1 MDGSLVL
8 VLVTVP
14 AWRES
19 EMALCNRVGSMGT
32 NLEVAPKSSCPNIE
46 GGRQRGKVSGGCA
59 RLNLWQRGGE
69 GKLEPSI
76 GGTAEQHGRRSEQ

>member
-1 MDGSLVL
+1 
-8 VLVTVP
+8 
-14 AWRES
+14 
-19 EMALCNRVGSMGT
+19 MGT

-46 GGRQRGKVSGGCA
+46 GRRQRGKVSGGCA

-76 GGTAEQHGRRSEQ
+76 GGEHRANCK